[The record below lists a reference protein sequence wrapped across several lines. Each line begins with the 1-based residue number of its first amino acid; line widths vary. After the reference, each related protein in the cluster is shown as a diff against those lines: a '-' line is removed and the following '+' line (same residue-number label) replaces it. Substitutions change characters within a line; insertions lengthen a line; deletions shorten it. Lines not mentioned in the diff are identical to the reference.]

1 MARVGF
7 FIGLILPV
15 ILLGVNVV
23 LGYGGIVGTIA
34 LIVWIG
40 LGVFLSPGS
49 EGEG

>member
-7 FIGLILPV
+7 FVGLVLPV

-34 LIVWIG
+34 LIIWIG
-40 LGVFLSPGS
+40 LGVSLSPGS
-49 EGEG
+49 DEET

>member
-7 FIGLILPV
+7 FVGVVLPV

-34 LIVWIG
+34 LFVWIG
-40 LGVFLSPGS
+40 LGVFLSPGA
-49 EGEG
+49 EEET

>member
-23 LGYGGIVGTIA
+23 LHYGGIVATIA

-40 LGVFLSPGS
+40 LGVFLSPAAEEQG
-49 EGEG
+49 